1 MKSALIA
8 LLAFCLCL
16 PLMGDD
22 AAKKKFEETKANA
35 EKGDAAAE
43 FSLGIMYFKGHG
55 VSQDHKEA
63 VKWYRKSSEQG
74 DAGAQYALGYLYYNG
89 KGVKENRITAYAM
102 CIIASANGN
111 GLASVLW
118 KPKLEKQMTPE
129 QIAEGQKLSKEMIK
143 KNPKLINE

>member
-1 MKSALIA
+1 MALIYA
-8 LLAFCLCL
+8 GIFSESASGLKRLRNDPQANTIACLIEVRGGGWGWVMKYFLPLLLTVCM

-35 EKGDAAAE
+35 EKGDASAQ

-63 VKWYRKSSEQG
+63 VKWYRKSAEQG

-89 KGVKENRITAYAM
+89 KGVKENRITAYAVHN
-102 CIIASANGN
+102 CFC
-111 GLASVLW
+111 
-118 KPKLEKQMTPE
+118 
-129 QIAEGQKLSKEMIK
+129 
-143 KNPKLINE
+143 

>member
-1 MKSALIA
+1 MKYFLP
-8 LLAFCLCL
+8 LLLTVCM

-35 EKGDAAAE
+35 EKGDASAQ

-63 VKWYRKSSEQG
+63 VKWYRKSAEQG

-89 KGVKENRITAYAM
+89 KGVKENRITAYAL